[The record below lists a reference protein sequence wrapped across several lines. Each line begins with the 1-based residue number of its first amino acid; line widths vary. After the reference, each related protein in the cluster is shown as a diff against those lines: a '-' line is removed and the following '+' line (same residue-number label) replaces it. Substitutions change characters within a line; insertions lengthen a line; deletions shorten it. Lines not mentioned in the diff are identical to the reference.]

1 MKRDV
6 NIKKRAVM
14 AGGNVLGLFTKQ
26 KGTSV
31 MEADPRRRG
40 GSCREEGGRTPAS
53 VALGGQV
60 RGVDLFLSPSKSHG
74 VEWGKALCRY
84 MVPFITISPTALW

>member
-40 GSCREEGGRTPAS
+40 GSCREEGGRTRSFAYPQGKLS
-53 VALGGQV
+53 FTNTEV
-60 RGVDLFLSPSKSHG
+60 LFMI
-74 VEWGKALCRY
+74 Y
-84 MVPFITISPTALW
+84 MTT